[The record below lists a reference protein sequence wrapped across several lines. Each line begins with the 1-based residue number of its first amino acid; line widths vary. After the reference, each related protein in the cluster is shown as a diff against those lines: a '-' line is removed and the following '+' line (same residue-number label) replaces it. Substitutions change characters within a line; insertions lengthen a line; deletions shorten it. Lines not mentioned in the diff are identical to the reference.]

1 MLLVRAEVSKPE
13 PVRPEVSKGRA
24 EVSKPLDALT
34 RSPFRLNLSKPRP
47 QVRGFTLIELLVVM
61 AILALLL
68 SIAAPR
74 YFESVDRA
82 KEAALRT
89 DLRMLRE
96 SIDKYHADTGHLPEA
111 LQQLIDARYLRA
123 IPPDP
128 MTDSTTTWVVAAH
141 PDGKTPGVYDI
152 HSGSP
157 LLSRDGTA
165 FATW

>member
-1 MLLVRAEVSKPE
+1 MVELSAHR
-13 PVRPEVSKGRA
+13 R
-24 EVSKPLDALT
+24 
-34 RSPFRLNLSKPRP
+34 RS
-47 QVRGFTLIELLVVM
+47 GFTLIELLVVM

-96 SIDKYHADTGHLPEA
+96 VIDKYRADTGRLPES
-111 LQQLIDARYLRA
+111 LERLTEGRYLRA

-128 MTDSTTTWVVAAH
+128 ITDSPATWVLVAH
-141 PDGKTPGVYDI
+141 PDGSTGGVYDVR
-152 HSGSP
+152 SGSSKT
-157 LLSRDGTA
+157 SRDGSA
-165 FATW
+165 YASW